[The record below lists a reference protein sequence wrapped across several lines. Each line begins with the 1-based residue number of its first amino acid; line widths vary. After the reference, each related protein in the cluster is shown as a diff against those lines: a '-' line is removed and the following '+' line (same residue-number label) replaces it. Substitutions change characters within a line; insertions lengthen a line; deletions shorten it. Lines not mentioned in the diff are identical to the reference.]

1 MVWAGGIRAAI
12 ILPLSCNRRSK
23 TRVLL
28 GGCCGRFLQFLA
40 TGNSQRQG
48 FFGSGGRKQE
58 RSGSFSLIRRGR
70 HGRALSWSWL
80 ILAAVASSNFWQRLS
95 VRRRRK
101 QNPLDHSSRQTWTS
115 AELVVVEYR

>member
-12 ILPLSCNRRSK
+12 IIPLSCNRRSK

-48 FFGSGGRKQE
+48 FFGSPPPPGGRKQE

-80 ILAAVASSNFWQRLS
+80 ILAVVASSNFWQRLS
-95 VRRRRK
+95 VDRK
-101 QNPLDHSSRQTWTS
+101 S
-115 AELVVVEYR
+115 VV